1 MLWSWKI
8 LTRTHFRQGVEYK
21 CIYKSFASESEAK
34 RVAALASSNTLDA
47 AHHIA
52 FRVTCN
58 RELCDGGDRS
68 CRHVELDILDKD
80 SSYETGDHVAICP
93 ENDAQQVEALAARI
107 GADLDTWVS
116 LADRDGLA
124 PFPCPCTVRDALTKY
139 LDINGAPR
147 RVLLVALAEMAS
159 DPGDGA

>member
-1 MLWSWKI
+1 M
-8 LTRTHFRQGVEYK
+8 
-21 CIYKSFASESEAK
+21 
-34 RVAALASSNTLDA
+34 DA

-80 SSYETGDHVAICP
+80 STYETGDHVAICP
-93 ENDAQQVEALAARI
+93 ENGAEQVEALAQRI
-107 GADLDTWVS
+107 NADLDAWVS
-116 LADRDGLA
+116 LTDRDGLA

-159 DPGDGA
+159 AAGETFFSTHQRARAYTHTHTHTHLHQPWTRSRT